1 MLKVKSLTCGYG
13 AAPVVRDV
21 SFTLAEGRRLVIL
34 GPNGCGKTTLLRALM
49 GILPFTGSVDLDGRD
64 LAALSP
70 RERSRELAMLT
81 QMNAAAFSYTVLDTV
96 LMGRYAHRRSGLF
109 SGPSGEDRRIA
120 EDCLRRLG
128 LWEERDRPI
137 TRLSGGQLQ
146 RVMLARAFAQSPKVI
161 LLDEPANH
169 LDLKYRLELTE
180 ELKSWTSRPGR
191 AAVGVFHDLD
201 LALDFADTALLMDGG
216 RAVFLGPVEELD
228 PAELSRVFG
237 LDVPAYIRASRERW
251 ERLGG

>member
-21 SFTLAEGRRLVIL
+21 SFTLAEGQRLVIL

-49 GILPFTGSVDLDGRD
+49 GILPFTGSVELDGRD

-81 QMNAAAFSYTVLDTV
+81 QMNAA
-96 LMGRYAHRRSGLF
+96 
-109 SGPSGEDRRIA
+109 
-120 EDCLRRLG
+120 DCLRRLG

-216 RAVFLGPVEELD
+216 RAVFLGPVEKLD

-237 LDVPAYIRASRERW
+237 LDVPAHIRASRKRW
-251 ERLGG
+251 EKLGG